1 MVTGQEHVLLTATLD
16 SQCHCDSCKVH
27 QRVSLEVMEQRGLA
41 LVSRY
46 FTTAIQHPGMSV
58 KPSVPVEAFLSR
70 DHVDME
76 GLLEWQFTR
85 VLLIS
90 NSIPMEEDQCVM
102 VKTLARI
109 SARS

>member
-1 MVTGQEHVLLTATLD
+1 MSLRFLQGSPAGVTGSHGTAWFGPGFPLLHD
-16 SQCHCDSCKVH
+16 SHSASGD
-27 QRVSLEVMEQRGLA
+27 
-41 LVSRY
+41 
-46 FTTAIQHPGMSV
+46 V